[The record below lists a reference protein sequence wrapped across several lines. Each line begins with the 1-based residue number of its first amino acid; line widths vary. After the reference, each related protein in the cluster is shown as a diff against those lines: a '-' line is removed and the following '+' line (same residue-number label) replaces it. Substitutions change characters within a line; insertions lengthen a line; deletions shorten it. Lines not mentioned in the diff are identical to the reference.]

1 MRSKPHHFFQYFL
14 FIGLPLILFSGLFL
28 YAEAQNA
35 AEIER
40 RIELRNSEIE
50 RLEREIAQY
59 QTEIV
64 SIGREKQTLESE
76 IRTLEVS
83 ERKLSADIQ
92 LAESKIALAEATI
105 RELEGEINVA
115 ENKIDLN
122 KEAISGTLRAMQ
134 KQRDD
139 SLVEAMLRHENLS
152 DYWSNE
158 DSLYAFQSS
167 VSASI
172 EELGRLRQELS
183 VKHGQQQSLR
193 SEEVALRGELQA
205 KAGLVIANKE
215 EQARILSATE
225 NEESEYQRLL
235 AERKQRK
242 EAFEAEIRELESQL
256 NLNVDPGAIP
266 VAGPG
271 VLAWPVDNV
280 IITQYFGNTAFATSN
295 PQIYSGG
302 GHNGIDLG
310 VGVGTSVKSA
320 SSGVVVAT
328 GDTDAVCR
336 GASYGRWI
344 LVRHNNGLST
354 LYAHLSQIGV
364 TKGQAVGRGEVIGY
378 SGNTGYSTGPHL
390 HFTVYATDGVQVSTM
405 PSRACGGQHYTL
417 PLADPSGYLNPLS
430 FLG

>member
-1 MRSKPHHFFQYFL
+1 MRSKSHHFFQLFL
-14 FIGLPLILFSGLFL
+14 FIGLSFILFSGLFL
-28 YAEAQNA
+28 YAQAQDA

-105 RELEGEINVA
+105 RELEGEITIA

-183 VKHGQQQSLR
+183 VKHGQQQTLR
-193 SEEVALRGELQA
+193 SEEVALRGELRA

-364 TKGQAVGRGEVIGY
+364 TQGQAVGRGEVIGY